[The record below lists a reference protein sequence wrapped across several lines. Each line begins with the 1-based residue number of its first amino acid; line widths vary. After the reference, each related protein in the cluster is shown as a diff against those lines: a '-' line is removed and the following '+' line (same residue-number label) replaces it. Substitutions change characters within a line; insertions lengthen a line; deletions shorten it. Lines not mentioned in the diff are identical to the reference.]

1 MNFIESFT
9 IGNCV
14 SGNMM
19 DGVFVKGACVQ
30 KHQEEKHQEEKRQE
44 EEHQEEEH
52 QEEKHQEEKHQEEKV
67 ETIFNMPALPLH
79 SLPLLDITRGWI
91 TQEKYRSEKNNRN
104 PDFKGPTHESNWL
117 LHKNTRHG
125 GLVVG
130 GYPDTFSDMRILS
143 NELQTF
149 VCLNS
154 EYGKTVKGDYY
165 RPYANN
171 LSKNQFIHEPID
183 DMETIKDE
191 TVIALAQKIVE
202 RLLNGENL
210 YLHCAGGHG
219 RTGTVAIVTL
229 HMLYPEVTELELFEF
244 VQYAHDQRGGNYFGE
259 RLFNHKM
266 LEDPMS
272 QYYVKSQVPSP
283 QTFEQRNQVRRIIK
297 KKPTVSL

>member
-14 SGNMM
+14 SGNMI

-30 KHQEEKHQEEKRQE
+30 EEK
-44 EEHQEEEH
+44 H
-52 QEEKHQEEKHQEEKV
+52 QEEKHQEEKHQEEKHQ
-67 ETIFNMPALPLH
+67 EEKHQEEKHQEEKDDTIFIMPLPLLA
-79 SLPLLDITRGWI
+79 LPLLDITRGWI
-91 TQEKYRSEKNNRN
+91 TQEKYRSDKNNRN
-104 PDFKGPTHESNWL
+104 PYFKGPTHESNWL
-117 LHKNTRHG
+117 LRKNSQHG

-130 GYPDTFSDMRILS
+130 GYPDTFHDMRILS

-165 RPYANN
+165 RPYANH
-171 LSKNQFIHEPID
+171 LPKNQFIHEPID
-183 DMETIKDE
+183 DMETVNDE

-202 RLLNGENL
+202 RLLNGENV

-272 QYYVKSQVPSP
+272 QYYVKNQVPSP

-297 KKPTVSL
+297 K

>member
-14 SGNMM
+14 SGNMI
-19 DGVFVKGACVQ
+19 DGVFVKGPCV
-30 KHQEEKHQEEKRQE
+30 EK
-44 EEHQEEEH
+44 H
-52 QEEKHQEEKHQEEKV
+52 QEEKHQEEKHQEEKHQ
-67 ETIFNMPALPLH
+67 EEKDQDTIFIMQSFALH

-117 LHKNTRHG
+117 LHKNSRHG

-130 GYPDTFSDMRILS
+130 EYPDTFHDMRILS

-171 LSKNQFIHEPID
+171 LPKNHFIHEPID
-183 DMETIKDE
+183 DMETVKDE
-191 TVIALAQKIVE
+191 IIIALAQKIVE
-202 RLLNGENL
+202 RLLNGENI

-297 KKPTVSL
+297 GNLRFPYNPSL

>member
-14 SGNMM
+14 SGNMI

-30 KHQEEKHQEEKRQE
+30 EEKHQEK
-44 EEHQEEEH
+44 
-52 QEEKHQEEKHQEEKV
+52 KHQD
-67 ETIFNMPALPLH
+67 TIFILH
-79 SLPLLDITRGWI
+79 SLPLPSITLHSFDLPLPLLDVTRGWI

-104 PDFKGPTHESNWL
+104 PYFKGPTHESNWL
-117 LHKNTRHG
+117 LRKNSRRG

-130 GYPDTFSDMRILS
+130 GYPDAFHDMRILS

-165 RPYANN
+165 RPYANH
-171 LSKNQFIHEPID
+171 LPKNHFIHEPID
-183 DMETIKDE
+183 DMETVKDE
-191 TVIALAQKIVE
+191 TIIALAQKIVE
-202 RLLNGENL
+202 RLLNGENI

-272 QYYVKSQVPSP
+272 QHYVKNQVPSP

-297 KKPTVSL
+297 K

>member
-30 KHQEEKHQEEKRQE
+30 KHQE

-67 ETIFNMPALPLH
+67 ETIFNMPALPLP

-130 GYPDTFSDMRILS
+130 GYPDTFQDMRILS

-165 RPYANN
+165 RPYANH

-183 DMETIKDE
+183 DMETVEDE
-191 TVIALAQKIVE
+191 TIIALAEKIVE
-202 RLLNGENL
+202 RLLNGENI

-272 QYYVKSQVPSP
+272 QHYVKSQVPSP

-297 KKPTVSL
+297 K

>member
-14 SGNMM
+14 SGNIIN
-19 DGVFVKGACVQ
+19 GVFVKGACV
-30 KHQEEKHQEEKRQE
+30 EKHQEEK
-44 EEHQEEEH
+44 H

-67 ETIFNMPALPLH
+67 ETIFNMPSLHLPSLHLPSLHLPSLALPL
-79 SLPLLDITRGWI
+79 LNITRGWI

-104 PDFKGPTHESNWL
+104 PDFKGPTHESNWI
-117 LHKNTRHG
+117 LHKNSRHG

-130 GYPDTFSDMRILS
+130 GYPDTFHDMRILS

-171 LSKNQFIHEPID
+171 LPKNHFIHEPID
-183 DMETIKDE
+183 DMETVKDE
-191 TVIALAQKIVE
+191 TIIALAQKIAE
-202 RLLNGENL
+202 RLLNGENV

-259 RLFNHKM
+259 KLFNHKM

-272 QYYVKSQVPSP
+272 QYYVKNQVPSP
-283 QTFEQRNQVRRIIK
+283 QTFEQRNQVRRIMGAN
-297 KKPTVSL
+297 V